1 MKKIEMSEINSNLL
15 LFTSVALSLTPFL
28 LGDQLH
34 FLVAGF
40 VRDGLIGVDQ
50 FWNYLAGMFA

>member
-1 MKKIEMSEINSNLL
+1 MKKLELSELNSTIL
-15 LFTSVALSLTPFL
+15 LFTSVALSITPFL

-40 VRDGLIGVDQ
+40 VRDGLIEVNQ
-50 FWNYLAGMFA
+50 FWSYLAGMLS

>member
-1 MKKIEMSEINSNLL
+1 MKKLELSEVNSNLL

-34 FLVAGF
+34 FIVAGF
-40 VRDGLIGVDQ
+40 VTDGLIGFNQ
-50 FWNYLAGMFA
+50 FWHYLAGMVS

>member
-1 MKKIEMSEINSNLL
+1 MKKLELSEVNSNLL

-34 FLVAGF
+34 FIVTGF
-40 VRDGLIGVDQ
+40 VRDGLIGFNQ
-50 FWNYLAGMFA
+50 FWHYLGGLFS